1 MRSRFPGPL
10 RLVFAARPPAEA
22 ERPEVCAPLVSLV
35 ELTLYAA
42 DCVARGR
49 LALTAE
55 RVTDLMNERAEYEF
69 VDAFVQSFQDDL
81 LSVSTLIIARDE
93 ILAVGVTG
101 PRGDPSRRKR
111 TRALPVELRVGRYDV
126 TGNIHV
132 VPGADAVSGF
142 GRGRIMVPLTEATI
156 AYDSAGE
163 RFLTRVGTILVNAK
177 LTDWIGPAM
186 RSDVRPPEGVPEL
199 QGVSLA
205 EDLSAVEVREA

>member
-1 MRSRFPGPL
+1 M
-10 RLVFAARPPAEA
+10 VFEARPPAEA
-22 ERPEVCAPLVSLV
+22 ERASAGPPPVSLV

-69 VDAFVQSFQDDL
+69 VDAFVQSFQDEDQMP
-81 LSVSTLIIARDE
+81 VSTLIIARDE

-163 RFLTRVGTILVNAK
+163 RFLTCVGTILVNAR
-177 LTDWIGPAM
+177 LTDWIGAAT
-186 RSDVRPPEGVPEL
+186 RSDVRPPEGAPEL

-205 EDLSAVEVREA
+205 EDFSLVGVREA

>member
-1 MRSRFPGPL
+1 M
-10 RLVFAARPPAEA
+10 VFEARPPAEA
-22 ERPEVCAPLVSLV
+22 ERASAGPPPVTLV
-35 ELTLYAA
+35 ELTHNAA

-69 VDAFVQSFQDDL
+69 VDAFVQSFQDEDQMP
-81 LSVSTLIIARDE
+81 VSTLIIARDE

-111 TRALPVELRVGRYDV
+111 TRALPVQLRVGRYDV
-126 TGNIHV
+126 SGNIHV

-163 RFLTRVGTILVNAK
+163 RFLTCVGTILVNAR
-177 LTDWIGPAM
+177 LTDWIGAAT
-186 RSDVRPPEGVPEL
+186 RSDVRPPEGAPEL

-205 EDLSAVEVREA
+205 EDFSLVGVREA